1 MGGFDVGIESLRQ
14 DGRIWDEQSRRLNQ
28 VVQQVNGLA
37 MDRLQAGIFQVFVN
51 AYHDAVTEILAR
63 ATEGSASMRSVADTL
78 TDVANQYQ
86 RGEADNASR
95 FTDLH

>member
-1 MGGFDVGIESLRQ
+1 MGRFDVGIESLRQ
-14 DGRIWDEQSRRLNQ
+14 DVRIWDDQSGRLNQ
-28 VVQQVNGLA
+28 IVQQVNGLT
-37 MDRLQAGIFQVFVN
+37 MDRLQAGIFQVFVS

-63 ATEGSASMRSVADTL
+63 ATEGSVSTSSVANTL